1 VLPSHSKQVLIRTPE
16 GIEFR
21 MQLAGPMS
29 RFLAWLLDAFCVL
42 AALVIVSQVLRILS
56 LFSESTGMA
65 LNVALSFII
74 SMGYGICF
82 EWFWRGQ
89 TLGKKLMRLRVLDQE
104 GLRLTFSQVVVRN
117 LMRALDGLPLFY
129 LVGGLASALSG
140 KGQRLGDLAANT
152 IVVRVAETRVP
163 DLETLVVDKYNSLRE
178 CPHLAARLRK
188 KVTADEA
195 SLLLRSLMRRD
206 DLSPECRENVFARL
220 ADHFKAVVPYPQ
232 ESLDGVA
239 DERYLRNVADVVF
252 RSRP

>member
-1 VLPSHSKQVLIRTPE
+1 MLPSHSKQMLIRTPE
-16 GIEFR
+16 GIELR
-21 MQLAGPMS
+21 MHLAGPMS
-29 RFLAWLLDAFCVL
+29 RCLAWLLDAFCVL
-42 AALVIVSQVLRILS
+42 AVLVVVSQALRILS
-56 LFSESTGMA
+56 LLSESTGMA
-65 LNVALSFII
+65 LNILLSFII

-89 TLGKKLMRLRVLDQE
+89 TLGKRFMRLRVLDQE

-129 LVGGLASALSG
+129 LVGGLTSALSC

-152 IVVRVAETRVP
+152 IVVRVAEARMP

-206 DLSPECRENVFARL
+206 NLSPESRENVFARL
-220 ADHFKAVVPYPQ
+220 ADHFRSVVPYPQ

>member
-1 VLPSHSKQVLIRTPE
+1 MLPSHSKHVLMRTPE

-42 AALVIVSQVLRILS
+42 AALVIVSQALRILS
-56 LFSESTGMA
+56 LFSESTSMA
-65 LNVALSFII
+65 LSVMLSFVI
-74 SMGYGICF
+74 SMGYGLCF

-89 TLGKKLMRLRVLDQE
+89 TLGKRLMHLRVLDHE
-104 GLRLTFSQVVVRN
+104 GLKLTFSQVVVRN

-129 LVGGLASALSG
+129 LVGGIASALSS
-140 KGQRLGDLAANT
+140 KAQRLGDLAANT

-163 DLETLVVDKYNSLRE
+163 DLEALVVDKYNSLRE
-178 CPHLAARLRK
+178 YPHLAARLRK
-188 KVTADEA
+188 QVTADEA
-195 SLLLRSLMRRD
+195 ALLLQSLMRRD
-206 DLSPECRENVFARL
+206 NFSPESRENVFARL
-220 ADHFKAVVPYPQ
+220 ANHFKSVVPYPQ

-239 DERYLRNVADVVF
+239 DERYLRNVADVIF